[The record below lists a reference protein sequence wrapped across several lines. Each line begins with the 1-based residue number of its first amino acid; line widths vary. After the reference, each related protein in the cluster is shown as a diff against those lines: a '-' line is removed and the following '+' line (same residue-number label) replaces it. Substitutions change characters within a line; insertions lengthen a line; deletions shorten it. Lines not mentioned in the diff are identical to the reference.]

1 MDQLSRT
8 VRATL
13 SLCLPFLLTA
23 STASAQ
29 QLGAPQS
36 YPQQGAYSQPAP
48 PVAQPNVPNNGVP
61 QPLAIPAAPAVPQV
75 PEGFQLNALQ
85 AAELNQVLDAWQAA
99 SGKILTFSCPFDRQE
114 YVPAFGPVVNNQLQ
128 PLNKNKGELTFSKPD
143 KGSFEI
149 KEIWTF
155 KTLPT
160 PPDKPQAPVQGD
172 WFQQKD
178 AVGEHWVCDGK
189 SIYEFRSDQKQVIE
203 RQLPPRAAG
212 EALIDGPLPF
222 LFGAESAKL
231 KQRYWM
237 KIDNQNTDANQV
249 RLTALPKHQEQAAN
263 FRRVDVILD
272 RRMQLPTA
280 MQVTMP
286 NSDRHVYV
294 FHIEQAKINNTL
306 DRIQQA
312 VFEKPHTPWGWKH
325 VVDNMPMAQTP
336 QPTTK
341 PQTK

>member
-1 MDQLSRT
+1 
-8 VRATL
+8 
-13 SLCLPFLLTA
+13 
-23 STASAQ
+23 
-29 QLGAPQS
+29 
-36 YPQQGAYSQPAP
+36 
-48 PVAQPNVPNNGVP
+48 
-61 QPLAIPAAPAVPQV
+61 
-75 PEGFQLNALQ
+75 
-85 AAELNQVLDAWQAA
+85 LNQVLDAWQAA
-99 SGKILTFSCPFDRQE
+99 SGKIVTFSCPFDRQE
-114 YVPAFGPVVNNQLQ
+114 YVPAFGPVINGESQ
-128 PLNKNKGELTFSKPD
+128 PLNKNKGELTYSKPD

-155 KTLPT
+155 KTLPAD
-160 PPDKPQAPVQGD
+160 PNKPQAPVQGN

-178 AVGEHWVCDGK
+178 AIGEHWVCDGK

-203 RQLPPRAAG
+203 RQLPPRAPG
-212 EALIDGPLPF
+212 QALLDGPLPF

-249 RLTALPKHQEQAAN
+249 RLIALPKFQEQAAN

-272 RRMQLPTA
+272 RKMQLPTA

-286 NSDRHVYV
+286 NGDRHVYV
-294 FHIEQAKINNTL
+294 FHVDEAKINNAL

-325 VVDNMPMAQTP
+325 VVENMPMAQTP
-336 QPTTK
+336 PRASCVR
-341 PQTK
+341 